1 MKILSDI
8 QQDAITEIVNI
19 ATGRAAASL
28 SEMVGHDIK
37 LDVPNI
43 EFIDAYGI
51 RNIKSDIPL
60 ADLTV
65 VRQTFGGDFNGES
78 VLVFP
83 ADKTMRMVRLFVGDD
98 TPDEV
103 LSEMEGDALVEIGN
117 VILNAFMGSIGNL
130 LEIEVPTDIPLYLKN
145 NTRDQ
150 LLGMGVNPDGRRKII
165 LLVDVNFGIQGEN
178 ITGYVLLVMDIP
190 SIETFTGLVDDFLK
204 RVT

>member
-1 MKILSDI
+1 M
-8 QQDAITEIVNI
+8 
-19 ATGRAAASL
+19 
-28 SEMVGHDIK
+28 
-37 LDVPNI
+37 
-43 EFIDAYGI
+43 
-51 RNIKSDIPL
+51 
-60 ADLTV
+60 